1 MFKIY
6 CPKANSIPKGLQ
18 LEGLASTWSL
28 DNPQILEK
36 HYSLS
41 DSFYWWDATVWKFHT
56 RKSKHTRDW
65 APVSSVWFLN
75 VHCNNS
81 FQNFEDKLAAS
92 EHLEGMSL
100 TSSSCGNNDF
110 ENLRKPFSFL
120 RCCCLVAQSCLTL
133 CGPVDFSPPGSSVH
147 GILQA
152 RILECVAISSSRGS
166 S

>member
-1 MFKIY
+1 MFRIY
-6 CPKANSIPKGLQ
+6 CPKANSVPKGLQ

-65 APVSSVWFLN
+65 APLSSVWFLN

-110 ENLRKPFSFL
+110 VFMYQNS
-120 RCCCLVAQSCLTL
+120 CLVSI
-133 CGPVDFSPPGSSVH
+133 FSRRCNHSYSDLFWRNEIVPYHLYHSW
-147 GILQA
+147 QF
-152 RILECVAISSSRGS
+152 CSRM
-166 S
+166 